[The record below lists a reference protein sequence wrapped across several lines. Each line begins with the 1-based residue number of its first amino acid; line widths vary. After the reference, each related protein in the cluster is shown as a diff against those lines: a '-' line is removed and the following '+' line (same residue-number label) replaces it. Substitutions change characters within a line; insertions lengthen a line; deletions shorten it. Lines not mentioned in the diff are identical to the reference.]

1 MDDDLKLIVDLALFA
16 ASGVGLALLLYLMIK
31 DLF

>member
-1 MDDDLKLIVDLALFA
+1 VDDDLKLMVDLALLA
-16 ASGVGLALLLYLMIK
+16 ASGVGLSLLLYLMIK